1 MGVRDVVSHLRPRFV
16 EIIRARAAP
25 AASKTMQPKSYPVE
39 ALFQVP
45 VRLGGA
51 NGWDTYDGIIVEG
64 AWKDAQ
70 LFNKKSIRFFIK
82 QFSIVIRNC
91 KYFCSYYLIVLK

>member
-1 MGVRDVVSHLRPRFV
+1 MVGSERRSGRGAVS
-16 EIIRARAAP
+16 
-25 AASKTMQPKSYPVE
+25 SQNQPCNSYTVE

-51 NGWDTYDGIIVEG
+51 NGWDAYDGIIVEG

-70 LFNKKSIRFFIK
+70 LFNKKSIPFFIK

-91 KYFCSYYLIVLK
+91 KNFCSYYLIVLK